1 MARAPPTRT
10 IIMHI
15 TALALALALPP
26 PARATTVYVSAL
38 KTCPFKPWSTDSDAL
53 FALANTW
60 SHTHDVRNWRFT
72 AEPGAPPGAPPGD
85 TNCSR
90 AEYDTSVNVPNILMV
105 YWKKHSMRMAIA
117 KRVCTHGR
125 TMRETATIQNIPF
138 LDSLEIKVFAAA
150 EPETATVSLS
160 AEFALE
166 LPWYLKMIDAPVQ
179 DQVRNSVHEYLEIL
193 AGDVC
198 AAPARRALREAP
210 RGAPPPAA

>member
-1 MARAPPTRT
+1 MTRAPPVCT
-10 IIMHI
+10 II
-15 TALALALALPP
+15 TALALALALALPP
-26 PARATTVYVSAL
+26 PARATTIYVSAL

-60 SHTHDVRNWRFT
+60 SHTHDVRNWQFT
-72 AEPGAPPGAPPGD
+72 AEPGD

-193 AGDVC
+193 AGDIC

>member
-1 MARAPPTRT
+1 MARAARARCARCASSASCA
-10 IIMHI
+10 
-15 TALALALALPP
+15 ALALLAALALPP
-26 PARATTVYVSAL
+26 PARATAVYVSAL

-53 FALANTW
+53 FALASTW

-72 AEPGAPPGAPPGD
+72 AEDG
-85 TNCSR
+85 NCSR
-90 AEYDTSVNVPNILMV
+90 AEYDTSVNVPNILMA

-179 DQVRNSVHEYLEIL
+179 DQVRNSVREYLEIL

-198 AAPARRALREAP
+198 AAPGRRALREAP

>member
-15 TALALALALPP
+15 TALVLALALPP

-193 AGDVC
+193 AGGAAGGRCADV
-198 AAPARRALREAP
+198 AREDLEVLVDKI
-210 RGAPPPAA
+210 